1 MKKVLFLLFMAVLIP
16 ALIFAAKSEE
26 DQYLNAMDSYN
37 KQDLPKAMSGFKD
50 FLAAFPQSKYRPAA
64 MMKVAEMEE
73 NFTSK
78 KELYEK
84 VINEYPGTENE
95 AEAVYSTGRLYH
107 ARGDFKKAEEYMET
121 LIRKFSNTVWIEP
134 AYYYL
139 MISLEDMGRF
149 DEAKAIY
156 NDYNSGK
163 GYYMYKNRVELAYAN
178 LLFKTG
184 EFGKAADSFEKV
196 ISKYDDNEKYIYLP
210 PVYKRLALA
219 YAKMNLPEKAKDTL
233 MELNKKFPDAESD
246 TFEAKNADTEGTVSG
261 QAAADAVTQPAEN
274 VAGSFFA
281 VQVGAFS
288 NQKYIKV
295 EKEKYSKMGISVLVK
310 KSGKLSRVMV
320 GKFNSKAEAEK
331 FAIKENIKNFFVKE
345 IQEGK

>member
-1 MKKVLFLLFMAVLIP
+1 MKKALFLVFMAVLIP

-37 KQDLPKAMSGFKD
+37 KQDLPKALSGFQD

-64 MMKVAEMEE
+64 MMKVAEIEE
-73 NFTSK
+73 NFTGK

-84 VINEYPGTENE
+84 VITEYPGTENE
-95 AEAVYSTGRLYH
+95 AEAVYSLGRLCH
-107 ARGDFKKAEEYMET
+107 ARGDYKKAEEYMET

-139 MISLEDMGRF
+139 MLSLDDMGRF

-184 EFGKAADSFEKV
+184 EFAKSADSFEKV
-196 ISKYDDNEKYIYLP
+196 INKYDDNEKYIYLP

-246 TFEAKNADTEGTVSG
+246 TFAGRSAETDGIAF
-261 QAAADAVTQPAEN
+261 AVTPAAETA
-274 VAGSFFA
+274 AGSFFA

-288 NQKYIKV
+288 IQKYIKA
-295 EKEKYSKMGISVLVK
+295 EKDKYSKIGIPVLVK

-320 GKFNSKAEAEK
+320 GKFNSRAEAEK
-331 FAIKENIKNFFVKE
+331 FATKENIKNFLVKE
-345 IQEGK
+345 LQEGK